1 MEKKKLACLALAL
14 LLICLNL
21 LTGCSGYNKYST
33 NGSSQN
39 NNQSVSDSGFI
50 YGESNGNYDFAEPA
64 VPDAPE
70 GSFGGSSGGTAP
82 SQPHDKL
89 IKRAELYLETTS
101 FDSVA
106 QSLEGIVTDLG
117 GYFETRNISN
127 RSTYRSAHYV
137 VRVPAE
143 RFEELLGQVGG
154 LCTVLSQSDSAENV
168 SESYYDL
175 EARLATQRTKLERLQ
190 ALLAQAEKME
200 DIITL
205 ETAISET
212 ELNIEYLTGSL
223 RSYDALI
230 GYSVVQISLDEV
242 YKVTEVETP
251 AVGFGQRLAQA
262 FASGLYAGIDTLE
275 NIAVG
280 LAYNWVSLLFWAIII
295 TVLVLAIRR
304 NRRRSR
310 AALETRQSEEDSKD
324 RRS

>member
-1 MEKKKLACLALAL
+1 MEKKKLICAVLAL
-14 LLICLNL
+14 LLVCLNL
-21 LTGCSGYNKYST
+21 AGCGAGSG
-33 NGSSQN
+33 N
-39 NNQSVSDSGFI
+39 NNQSAPGNNMI
-50 YGESNGNYDFAEPA
+50 YDQSNGSFNTGFDAAE
-64 VPDAPE
+64 PDAPSMPE
-70 GSFGGSSGGTAP
+70 SSGGESGGAAP

-89 IKRAELYLETTS
+89 IKRAELYLETTA

-106 QSLEGIVTDLG
+106 QSLEGIVDNLG
-117 GYFETRNISN
+117 GYFESRNISN
-127 RSTYRSAHYV
+127 RGTYRSAYYL

-143 RFEELLGQVGG
+143 HFEDLLGQVGS

-190 ALLAQAEKME
+190 ELLARAEVME
-200 DIITL
+200 DIISL

-230 GYSVVQISLDEV
+230 SYSSVQISLDEV
-242 YKVTEVETP
+242 YKVTEVETA
-251 AVGFGQRLAQA
+251 AVGFGQRLGQA
-262 FASGLYAGIDTLE
+262 FASGFRSGVDALE
-275 NIAVG
+275 NFAIG
-280 LAYNWVSLLFWAIII
+280 LAYNWVGLLFLVVII

-310 AALETRQSEEDSKD
+310 AALEARQREQNNTDTNSK
-324 RRS
+324 S